1 MLDWFRSKLGGE
13 DKTAAKQEGDV
24 QALNTPGD
32 PRGGEQSPEYRHAEP
47 TDVVQ
52 EGETAMS
59 GPGGS
64 PPAEESADE
73 RREHDR
79 EDPTHPDPA

>member
-1 MLDWFRSKLGGE
+1 MMDWFRRMLGGGE
-13 DKTAAKQEGDV
+13 KTAAKQQGDLE
-24 QALNTPGD
+24 ALDTPGD

-52 EGETAMS
+52 EGETVMS

-64 PPAEESADE
+64 PPADESAEE
-73 RREHDR
+73 RRELDR
-79 EDPTHPDPA
+79 DDPTHPDPA